1 MILVI
6 VESPSKCKRIESYL
20 GTNYKVIASCGHFRK
35 INNLEQ
41 INFSSFKIKYE
52 NTNAKV
58 IKRLRDE
65 TSVAS
70 EVILATDD
78 DREGEMI
85 AWHICQV
92 CKLPLD
98 TKRILFREI
107 TKQEIIKA
115 INSPQTINMNRVYSQ
130 NTRQIIDIYIGYK
143 ISPLLWKYVKHTL
156 SAGRCQTPALHLI
169 AERERAIE
177 EQGYETNYQVLG
189 FFTNKDIEFRL
200 DKHLEEGEVKPF
212 LNSLKDHIFQLSR
225 NTKETTDPPPSILN
239 TSLLQ
244 QLPLSMSPQRIM
256 RAAQTLYENGLIT
269 YMRTETCAYSED
281 FLKSVSTYLGDKYCR
296 PKMEPMKAHEGIRVT
311 QLEIDIICLDADS
324 NKLYSYLHKYT
335 LQTCMKPATLLHKI
349 YTTECP
355 NQMKFTH
362 TSIIQTFNGWK
373 DDTKRTD
380 WSSYLDCLKMLTYT
394 SVNATEVFKSQQ
406 FHLSES
412 QLINQLEKKNIGR
425 PSTYT
430 NILESIE
437 KNYITHGKIKGK
449 DYSLNEHKLD
459 KHNVI
464 ESSIICKKIEET
476 NKLTITEIG
485 KEVDRFCYKH
495 FEPIFNYDY
504 TNKME
509 LSLDLI
515 EKGEKDWKVVIR
527 EYIDHVDSLLTI
539 DEVKKVYSSLHAGYY
554 KDSPLIIK
562 DGIHGF
568 YAEYKDK
575 IVSLSNYKEKE
586 IIYSWI
592 IDQSI
597 PEESFNSLIEF
608 VLKDKVVMHITD
620 SWSVRTGPHGNYLYF
635 KAKNMKQPKFYNC
648 PDLLSRDEM
657 EKHIRNKYKTI

>member
-1 MILVI
+1 MIVVI

-20 GTNYKVIASCGHFRK
+20 GTNYKVIATSGHFRK
-35 INNLEQ
+35 MSNLDQ
-41 INFSSFKIKYE
+41 IDFSTFKVKYE
-52 NTNAKV
+52 NTNTKV
-58 IKRLRDE
+58 IKRLREE
-65 TSVAS
+65 TSTAT

-115 INSPQTINMNRVYSQ
+115 INSPETIKMNRVYSQ
-130 NTRQIIDIYIGYK
+130 NARQIIDIYIGFK

-177 EQGYETNYQVLG
+177 EQGYETNYQVSG

-200 DKHLEEGEVKPF
+200 DKHLEDCDVKPF
-212 LNSLKDHIFQLSR
+212 LDSLKEHIFHLSR
-225 NTKETTDPPPSILN
+225 NTKEVSDPPPPILN

-269 YMRTETCAYSED
+269 YMRTESCVYSED
-281 FLKSVSTYLGDKYCR
+281 FLKSASTYLGDKFCR
-296 PKMEPMKAHEGIRVT
+296 PKMEPMKTHEGIRVT

-324 NKLYSYLHKYT
+324 NKLYTFLHKYT
-335 LQTCMKPATLLHKI
+335 LQTCMKPAVLLHKI

-355 NQMKFTH
+355 NKMKFVH
-362 TSIIQTFNGWK
+362 TSILQVFNGWK
-373 DDTKRTD
+373 DDSKRPD
-380 WSSYLDCLKMLTYT
+380 WSTYLDCLKMLTYN
-394 SVNATEVFKSQQ
+394 SIHATEVFKSQE

-412 QLINQLEKKNIGR
+412 QLIKQLEKRNIGR

-437 KNYITHGKIKGK
+437 KNYVTHGKITGK
-449 DYSLNEHKLD
+449 EYSLNEYKLD

-464 ESSIICKKIEET
+464 ESSVICKKIEET

-495 FEPIFNYDY
+495 FETIFNYDY
-504 TNKME
+504 TNQME
-509 LSLDLI
+509 VSLDLI
-515 EKGEKDWKVVIR
+515 EKGEKDWKQVIR
-527 EYIDHVDSLLTI
+527 EYIAHVDSLLGVE
-539 DEVKKVYSSLHAGYY
+539 DVKKVYTSLHAGYY
-554 KDSPLIIK
+554 KESPLVIK
-562 DGIHGF
+562 DGVHGF

-575 IVSLSNYKEKE
+575 SVSLSNYKEKE
-586 IIYSWI
+586 MIYTWI
-592 IDQSI
+592 VDQSI
-597 PEESFNSLIEF
+597 PAESFNSLIEF

-620 SWSVRTGPHGNYLYF
+620 SWSVRSGPRGNYLYF
-635 KAKNMKQPKFYNC
+635 KAKNMKQPKFYSC
-648 PDLLSRDEM
+648 PEGLTRDEL

>member
-1 MILVI
+1 MIVVI

-20 GTNYKVIASCGHFRK
+20 GTNYKVIATSGHFRK
-35 INNLEQ
+35 MSNLDQ
-41 INFSSFKIKYE
+41 IDFSTFKVKYE
-52 NTNAKV
+52 NTNTKV
-58 IKRLRDE
+58 IKRLREE
-65 TSVAS
+65 TSTAT

-115 INSPQTINMNRVYSQ
+115 INSPETIKMNRVYSQ
-130 NTRQIIDIYIGYK
+130 NARQIIDIYIGFK

-177 EQGYETNYQVLG
+177 EQGYETNYQVSG

-200 DKHLEEGEVKPF
+200 DKHLEDCDVKPF
-212 LNSLKDHIFQLSR
+212 LDSLKDHIFHLSR
-225 NTKETTDPPPSILN
+225 NTKEVSDPPPPILN

-269 YMRTETCAYSED
+269 YMRTESCVYSED
-281 FLKSVSTYLGDKYCR
+281 FLKTASTYLGDKFCR
-296 PKMEPMKAHEGIRVT
+296 PKMEPMKTHEGIRVT

-324 NKLYSYLHKYT
+324 NKLYTFLHKYT
-335 LQTCMKPATLLHKI
+335 LQTCMKPAVLLHKI

-355 NQMKFTH
+355 NKMKFVH
-362 TSIIQTFNGWK
+362 TSILQVFNGWK
-373 DDTKRTD
+373 DDSKRPD
-380 WSSYLDCLKMLTYT
+380 WSTYLDCLKMLTYN
-394 SVNATEVFKSQQ
+394 SIHATEVFKSQE

-412 QLINQLEKKNIGR
+412 QLIKQLEKRNIGR

-437 KNYITHGKIKGK
+437 KNYVSHGKITGK
-449 DYSLNEHKLD
+449 EYSLNEYKLD

-464 ESSIICKKIEET
+464 ESSVICKKIEET

-495 FEPIFNYDY
+495 FETIFNYDY
-504 TNKME
+504 TNQME
-509 LSLDLI
+509 VSLDLI
-515 EKGEKDWKVVIR
+515 EKGEKDWKQVIR
-527 EYIDHVDSLLTI
+527 EYIAHVDSLLGVE
-539 DEVKKVYSSLHAGYY
+539 DVKKVYSSLHAGYY
-554 KDSPLIIK
+554 KESPLVIK
-562 DGIHGF
+562 DGVHGF

-575 IVSLSNYKEKE
+575 SVSLSNYKEKE
-586 IIYSWI
+586 MIYTWI
-592 IDQSI
+592 VDQSI

-620 SWSVRTGPHGNYLYF
+620 SWSVRTGPRGNYLYF
-635 KAKNMKQPKFYNC
+635 KAKNMKQPKFYSC
-648 PDLLSRDEM
+648 PEGLTRDEL

>member
-1 MILVI
+1 
-6 VESPSKCKRIESYL
+6 
-20 GTNYKVIASCGHFRK
+20 
-35 INNLEQ
+35 
-41 INFSSFKIKYE
+41 
-52 NTNAKV
+52 
-58 IKRLRDE
+58 
-65 TSVAS
+65 
-70 EVILATDD
+70 
-78 DREGEMI
+78 
-85 AWHICQV
+85 
-92 CKLPLD
+92 
-98 TKRILFREI
+98 
-107 TKQEIIKA
+107 
-115 INSPQTINMNRVYSQ
+115 MNRVYSQ

-355 NQMKFTH
+355 NKMKFVH
-362 TSIIQTFNGWK
+362 TSILQVFNGWK
-373 DDTKRTD
+373 DDSKRPD
-380 WSSYLDCLKMLTYT
+380 WSTYLDCLKMLTYN
-394 SVNATEVFKSQQ
+394 SIHATEVFKSQE

-412 QLINQLEKKNIGR
+412 QLIKQLEKRNIGR

-437 KNYITHGKIKGK
+437 KNYVSHGKITGK
-449 DYSLNEHKLD
+449 EYSLNEYKLD

-464 ESSIICKKIEET
+464 ESSVISKKIEET

-495 FEPIFNYDY
+495 FETIFNYDY
-504 TNKME
+504 TNQME
-509 LSLDLI
+509 VSLDLI
-515 EKGEKDWKVVIR
+515 EKGEKDWKQVIR
-527 EYIDHVDSLLTI
+527 EYIDHVDSLLGI
-539 DEVKKVYSSLHAGYY
+539 EDVKKVYTSLHAGYY
-554 KDSPLIIK
+554 KDSPLVIK
-562 DGIHGF
+562 DGVHGF
-568 YAEYKDK
+568 YAE
-575 IVSLSNYKEKE
+575 
-586 IIYSWI
+586 
-592 IDQSI
+592 
-597 PEESFNSLIEF
+597 
-608 VLKDKVVMHITD
+608 
-620 SWSVRTGPHGNYLYF
+620 
-635 KAKNMKQPKFYNC
+635 
-648 PDLLSRDEM
+648 
-657 EKHIRNKYKTI
+657 

>member
-1 MILVI
+1 MIVVI

-20 GTNYKVIASCGHFRK
+20 GTNYKVIATSGHFRK
-35 INNLEQ
+35 MSNLDQ
-41 INFSSFKIKYE
+41 IDFSTFKVKYE
-52 NTNAKV
+52 NTNTKV
-58 IKRLRDE
+58 IKRLREE
-65 TSVAS
+65 TSTAT

-115 INSPQTINMNRVYSQ
+115 INSPETIKMNRVYSQ
-130 NTRQIIDIYIGYK
+130 NARQIIDIYIGFK
-143 ISPLLWKYVKHTL
+143 ISPLLWKYIKHTL

-177 EQGYETNYQVLG
+177 EQGYETNYQISG

-200 DKHLEEGEVKPF
+200 DKHLEECDVKPF
-212 LNSLKDHIFQLSR
+212 LDSLKEHIFHLSR
-225 NTKETTDPPPSILN
+225 NTKEVSDPPPPILN

-269 YMRTETCAYSED
+269 YMRTESCVYSED
-281 FLKSVSTYLGDKYCR
+281 FLKSVSTYLGDKFCR
-296 PKMEPMKAHEGIRVT
+296 PKMEPMKTHEGIRVT

-324 NKLYSYLHKYT
+324 NKLYTFLHKYT
-335 LQTCMKPATLLHKI
+335 LQTCMKPAILLHKI

-355 NQMKFTH
+355 NKMKFVH
-362 TSIIQTFNGWK
+362 TSILQVFNGWK
-373 DDTKRTD
+373 DDSKRPD
-380 WSSYLDCLKMLTYT
+380 WSTYLDCLKMLTYN
-394 SVNATEVFKSQQ
+394 SIHATEVFKSQE

-412 QLINQLEKKNIGR
+412 QLIKQLEKRNIGR

-437 KNYITHGKIKGK
+437 KNYVTHGKITGK
-449 DYSLNEHKLD
+449 EYSLNEYKLD

-464 ESSIICKKIEET
+464 ESSVICKKIEET

-495 FEPIFNYDY
+495 FETIFNYDY
-504 TNKME
+504 TNQME
-509 LSLDLI
+509 VSLDLI
-515 EKGEKDWKVVIR
+515 EKGEKDWKQVIR
-527 EYIDHVDSLLTI
+527 EYIDHVDSLLGI
-539 DEVKKVYSSLHAGYY
+539 EDVKKVYTSLHAGYY
-554 KDSPLIIK
+554 KDSPLVIK
-562 DGIHGF
+562 DGVHGF

-575 IVSLSNYKEKE
+575 SVSLSNYKEKE
-586 IIYSWI
+586 MIYTWI
-592 IDQSI
+592 VDQSI
-597 PEESFNSLIEF
+597 PAESFNSLIEF

-620 SWSVRTGPHGNYLYF
+620 SWSVRTGPRGNYLYF
-635 KAKNMKQPKFYNC
+635 KAKNMKQPKFYPC
-648 PDLLSRDEM
+648 PEGLTRDEM